1 LSAWS
6 KRKAAVQAEAE
17 AVETA
22 KVDAHIA
29 EQHAALAEK
38 PEAEVLAELEL
49 PNPDEMQA
57 GDDFSAFMKET
68 VPAALRNRAL
78 KQLWTSNPILAN
90 VDMLVDYGE
99 DFTAA
104 ADPVG
109 IVKTIYRVGKGM
121 LPDEEDTPEAVEAP
135 VVVAPLD
142 DEVEVYV
149 AEATE
154 ADTGMPDEPE
164 TDTPLAPRRR
174 MRFDFEEG
182 DVPAP
187 NVPAAK
193 EPAPKEPAPKEM
205 EIQ

>member
-1 LSAWS
+1 MTRWAN
-6 KRKAAVQAEAE
+6 RKAAVQAEAE
-17 AVETA
+17 AERL
-22 KVDAHIA
+22 A
-29 EQHAALAEK
+29 EVATEHAALAEK
-38 PEAEVLAELEL
+38 PEAEVLEALDL

-78 KQLWTSNPILAN
+78 KRLWTSNPVLAN

-121 LPDEEDTPEAVEAP
+121 LPDEEEVVEIAPAPEVAEEIEEE
-135 VVVAPLD
+135 VVVMETAPL
-142 DEVEVYV
+142 
-149 AEATE
+149 
-154 ADTGMPDEPE
+154 PEPE
-164 TDTPLAPRRR
+164 EAALPLAPRRR

-182 DVPAP
+182 ALPTSIETETV
-187 NVPAAK
+187 
-193 EPAPKEPAPKEM
+193 
-205 EIQ
+205 